1 MESAKEILVKSPRLK
16 KQVKAAAPLTRF
28 QEQFIE
34 VATEIRMNPEDA
46 EAAFMARELV
56 QCTLPHTNPGNIP
69 LWRRKNGN
77 LTLAVQ
83 QGYDLKTGEPLGYPY
98 GSLPR
103 LLLFWMT
110 TEAVRSKNRRLEL
123 GNSLSAFM
131 RGLGLIPSSAGA
143 GKRSDARR
151 LQNQMRRLLDARIS
165 FLQEVKEEHRHGERR
180 LNMEV
185 APESELWWNP
195 RDPSQGTLWGSYIV
209 LGEHFFE
216 AITALPV
223 PADMRVLR
231 AIKRSPLALDLYVWA
246 TWRVFK
252 LSKPAFI
259 PWEGLMGQMGGEY
272 ERADNFVQKAKGA
285 LRKIRSVYPALKLS
299 YTKGGLVLH
308 PSATAIAP
316 APKRL
321 ASATKP

>member
-1 MESAKEILVKSPRLK
+1 MESAGEILAKSPKLK
-16 KQVKAAAPLTRF
+16 QRVKAAAPLTRS

-34 VATEIRMNPEDA
+34 TAALIRMNPGDT

-77 LTLAVQ
+77 LTLAIQ
-83 QGYDLKTGEPLGYPY
+83 QGYDLKTGEPVGYPY

-110 TEAVRSKNRRLEL
+110 TEAVRTKSRRLEL

-131 RGLGLIPSSAGA
+131 RELGLIPSSAGG

-151 LQNQMRRLLDARIS
+151 LQNQMQRLLDARIS

-195 RDPSQGTLWGSYIV
+195 REPEQGALWGSYLV

-252 LSKPAFI
+252 LHRPAFI

-272 ERADNFVQKAKGA
+272 ERADNFVQKAKAA
-285 LRKIRSVYPALKLS
+285 LRKIRAVYPALKLD
-299 YTKGGLVLH
+299 YAKGGFLLH
-308 PSATAIAP
+308 PSLTAIAP
-316 APKRL
+316 AAKR
-321 ASATKP
+321 A